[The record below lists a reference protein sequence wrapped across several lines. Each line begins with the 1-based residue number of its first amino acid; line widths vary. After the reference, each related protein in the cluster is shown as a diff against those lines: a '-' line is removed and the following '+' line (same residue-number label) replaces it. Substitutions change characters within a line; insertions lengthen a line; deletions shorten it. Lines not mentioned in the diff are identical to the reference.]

1 MDRLEIVD
9 SLIDI
14 HKRLFQHAIQN
25 ARGRTQIPLFSI
37 QAPGHIGIDSIDIP
51 RLNLEYD
58 QIPEEIKSNLHT
70 LIKSGKHSQDFPMMS
85 SGLQPGLIDS
95 FLNGFQ
101 NTHIRSV
108 VSNPLNHYHAFMLNA
123 EIHSKCIAEW
133 LDTGTTSRFIEV
145 VIQPEIRVGKHTCFG
160 HWIHQQKTLP
170 DLCVEGLM
178 GYQSG
183 QEAAERVFS
192 SSFFVRD
199 MKTMPASADEILA
212 EVDALALSL
221 WLSLGNI
228 YRIQDIRFERNP
240 WRFSPDENS
249 PLGIKFQLLWDNTR
263 ENVQLQTFV
272 RFNTHKHI
280 SAFDNLSDEFYERIT
295 KWMQILSSNR
305 KAIFSF
311 NMICE
316 GFRDIARSVG
326 EQSFRR
332 SKIARD
338 GLFKT
343 ISGLEG
349 LNTDCKPMSPN
360 GYKTRAAE
368 TFIDCWKVI
377 WQKALAANP
386 TNQFLAKAPD
396 INIALRNIYALRSDL
411 AHSDPTLMISSLTTA
426 KTSCGELF
434 NPGQYDASSVG
445 ISILMIIDE
454 LLEFF
459 LTNDIALKEML
470 GGKKPT

>member
-1 MDRLEIVD
+1 M
-9 SLIDI
+9 
-14 HKRLFQHAIQN
+14 
-25 ARGRTQIPLFSI
+25 
-37 QAPGHIGIDSIDIP
+37 
-51 RLNLEYD
+51 
-58 QIPEEIKSNLHT
+58 
-70 LIKSGKHSQDFPMMS
+70 
-85 SGLQPGLIDS
+85 
-95 FLNGFQ
+95 
-101 NTHIRSV
+101 
-108 VSNPLNHYHAFMLNA
+108 
-123 EIHSKCIAEW
+123 KC
-133 LDTGTTSRFIEV
+133 
-145 VIQPEIRVGKHTCFG
+145 
-160 HWIHQQKTLP
+160 
-170 DLCVEGLM
+170 
-178 GYQSG
+178 
-183 QEAAERVFS
+183 FS

-263 ENVQLQTFV
+263 ENMQLQTFV

-280 SAFDNLSDEFYERIT
+280 SAFDNISDEFYERIT

-338 GLFKT
+338 GLFKA

-349 LNTDCKPMSPN
+349 LNTDCKPMSHN
-360 GYKTRAAE
+360 GYKTKATE

-386 TNQFLAKAPD
+386 TNQFLAKALD

-454 LLEFF
+454 FMEFF
-459 LTNDIALKEML
+459 LTNDIVLIEML